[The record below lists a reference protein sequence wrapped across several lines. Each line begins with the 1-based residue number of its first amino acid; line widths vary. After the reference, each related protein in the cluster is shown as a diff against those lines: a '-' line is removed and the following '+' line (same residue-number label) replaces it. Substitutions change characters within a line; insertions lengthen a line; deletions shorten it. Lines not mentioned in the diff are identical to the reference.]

1 MTSKFLQNIFRIR
14 PQRSF
19 SAWQIELTTRCPLRC
34 RMCIREG
41 LPGWK
46 SHDMPMAEFRKLVP
60 CFEVV
65 QNVVLEGWGEPLLH
79 PHLLEAVRLV
89 KQQGARAGFVTSGKG
104 LSQDYSKELIDAG
117 VDFLGFSLAGATA
130 ATHNAIRVNSDF
142 QELLKSIRQL
152 VKIKLGQKAG
162 TPRLHIVYLML
173 RDNLHEVPLL
183 LDIAR
188 QVGLDEEVLI
198 NLVHITN
205 AWQES
210 QRVFRCEEQA
220 TEWLLVNLQ
229 QQARKLNIRRY
240 QAAST
245 SRPEGGVRRQ
255 SAAQSVRGGKW
266 CVSPCVYLGPPTA
279 SSFPRIFCGSRHL
292 VEKAAFGNLFAE
304 PLAARWER
312 PRYTAFRE
320 CFMARSRVFKKNHPS
335 VGSSLLWD
343 ASRVRKTPPEALPD
357 PPEPCRTCHKMLGV

>member
-1 MTSKFLQNIFRIR
+1 MTSKFLQNIFGIR

-104 LSQDYSKELIDAG
+104 LSQDYSRELIDAG

-245 SRPEGGVRRQ
+245 PRPGGCAPTIRCAICTWRQMVRLPLCLPGSAHRITISPNLLRQQAPCGKSRIRKPF
-255 SAAQSVRGGKW
+255 RGASCCALGA
-266 CVSPCVYLGPPTA
+266 SPLHCL
-279 SSFPRIFCGSRHL
+279 PRVLYG
-292 VEKAAFGNLFAE
+292 
-304 PLAARWER
+304 
-312 PRYTAFRE
+312 TQ
-320 CFMARSRVFKKNHPS
+320 PS
-335 VGSSLLWD
+335 I
-343 ASRVRKTPPEALPD
+343 
-357 PPEPCRTCHKMLGV
+357 